1 MNDMRKLKLAILNQ
15 SIQDYIKLQHPK
27 YRSKKY
33 LEESFIYSV
42 NMFFDPCYSFL
53 YFFNEDG
60 EHESTL
66 EFIKSATETY
76 VKDLEPMRDY
86 LKKESVRYW
95 KNKTMKTFKIPN
107 YLVYNGIVY
116 NLLMHNKKNFLIDY
130 KSNQIF
136 LNKKDENAESQFLYI
151 FLEIVKKEHSIKLS
165 KKDQKTLSE
174 EIYSFLKMNKMY
186 LD

>member
-1 MNDMRKLKLAILNQ
+1 MNDMKKLKLAILNQ

-66 EFIKSATETY
+66 EFIRSATEAY
-76 VKDLEPMRDY
+76 IKDLQPMKTY
-86 LKKESVRYW
+86 LKKESIKHW
-95 KNKTMKTFKIPN
+95 KNKEMKTFKIPN

-116 NLLMHNKKNFLIDY
+116 NLLMHEKEKFSIDY
-130 KSNQIF
+130 EKNQIF
-136 LNKKDENAESQFLYI
+136 LNKKDKNAESQFIYI
-151 FLEIVKKEHSIKLS
+151 FLEIAKKEHSIRMS
-165 KKDQKTLSE
+165 KKDQKVLSE

-186 LD
+186 ID

>member
-1 MNDMRKLKLAILNQ
+1 MRKLKLAILNQ

-53 YFFNEDG
+53 YFFDEEG
-60 EHESTL
+60 EHESTIG
-66 EFIKSATETY
+66 FIRSATETY
-76 VKDLEPMRDY
+76 IENLKPMKTY
-86 LKKESVRYW
+86 LKEESIKYW
-95 KNKTMKTFKIPN
+95 KNKQMKTFKIPN

-116 NLLMHNKKNFLIDY
+116 NLLMHEKKNYLIDY
-130 KSNQIF
+130 DSNRIY
-136 LNKKDENAESQFLYI
+136 LNKKHKNAESEFIHI
-151 FLEIVKKEHSIKLS
+151 FLELTKKEHSIKMS

-186 LD
+186 ID